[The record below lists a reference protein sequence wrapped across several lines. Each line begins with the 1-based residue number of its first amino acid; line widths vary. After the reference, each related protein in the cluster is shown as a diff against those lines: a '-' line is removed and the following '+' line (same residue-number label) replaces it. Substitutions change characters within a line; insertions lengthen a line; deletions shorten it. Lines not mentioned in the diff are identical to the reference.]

1 MARFYHTLI
10 ICAVLVASVGCSKKQ
25 APAAPQKQAA
35 ATKQEPA
42 LGLMTVVP
50 DNVLAF
56 VASAG
61 CDNLKPAFEKSILG
75 RIWNDPEVQSLYQT
89 ATKQLLTLA
98 KKQMPDANEAQV
110 PEMVLNFAEL
120 ALAGPAILGA
130 ASKQTD
136 EGPPVYGF
144 VIIDAGAHKAEIAA
158 RLSKLE
164 GLAREGDIK
173 EVEIGS
179 FKMHG
184 PADNRGV
191 PGYWGWVDNYLVA
204 AVNDGEGL
212 AIKHIRQPH
221 AKAPD
226 YLKVLPTANDV
237 LTTYVDCQKVGDV
250 VKTVA
255 DQQSASDKFAV
266 VSTVI
271 EKLGLKNVG
280 TITSGMR
287 FDGPDMVFTEFIEAP
302 APRTGLFASYKAIDL
317 KMFDM
322 VDPRAVRAGAVNCDV
337 GGMYDT
343 IMTAI
348 KAAAPAN
355 VSAEIDQK
363 IADVQSQVQVDIRK
377 DLLGAFA
384 GPLVW
389 YSVPG
394 GVVIEAPGGGV
405 VVIAEL
411 KDGPLLEK
419 TLDSLGKFAAAV
431 GQGVVQV
438 SSQAQPDG
446 RTLRTWVI
454 APLAMVQV
462 MPCWM
467 VVDNRIFI
475 ASNPAMHKL
484 ALAQMASPKAAAQ
497 SIRSTEGYKTVAAK
511 LPKNLLFLSYT
522 DSKVQFKQ
530 MMLAL
535 QGFWP
540 MITMFAA
547 KAQITLPAML
557 PSLSGVAEDM
567 GPSCQYSWFDD
578 KGLHSRYHGSGIEL
592 SLGSVAGVSLGAGVM
607 MPALARARSQGRRAA
622 SGAHLKQIGMGC
634 LMYANDNDG
643 NLPPSIATLAE
654 KPYLSGAVLE
664 SPSRPKDFE
673 GPSYIYVDRQTTAMG
688 VGNIV
693 AYENPAFLT
702 DGTNVLF
709 LDCHVEWMK
718 PEAFLRKLEA
728 TYKRLGREMPQ
739 IKFKGSKQPV
749 PVEETKPVPAPLQ
762 K

>member
-1 MARFYHTLI
+1 MVRFYHTLI
-10 ICAVLVASVGCSKKQ
+10 ICAVLVAPIGCSKKQ
-25 APAAPQKQAA
+25 APAAPQKKAA

-56 VASAG
+56 VAGAG

-75 RIWNDPEVQSLYQT
+75 RIWNDPEVQNLYQT

-98 KKQMPDANEAQV
+98 KKQIPDANEAQV

-130 ASKQTD
+130 ACKQTD

-144 VIIDAGAHKAEIAA
+144 VIIDAGGHKAELAA

-164 GLAREGDIK
+164 ALARQGDIK

-226 YLKVLPTANDV
+226 YLKALPTANDV
-237 LTTYVDCQKVGDV
+237 LATYVDCQKVGDV

-255 DQQSASDKFAV
+255 DRQSASDKLAV

-271 EKLGLKNVG
+271 ENLGLKNVG
-280 TITSGMR
+280 TIASGTR

-302 APRTGLFASYKAIDL
+302 APRTGLFAAHKAIDL

-322 VDPRAVRAGAVNCDV
+322 VDPRAVRADAVNCDF

-348 KAAAPAN
+348 KAAVPAD
-355 VSAEIDQK
+355 VSAEIDRK
-363 IADVQSQVQVDIRK
+363 IADIQSQVQVDIRK
-377 DLLGAFA
+377 DLLGSFA
-384 GPLVW
+384 GPVVF

-431 GQGVVQV
+431 GQGMVQV

-446 RTLRTWVI
+446 KTLRTWVI
-454 APLAMVQV
+454 VPLAMMQV

-467 VVDNRIFI
+467 VVDNRII
-475 ASNPAMHKL
+475 VASNPAMHKL
-484 ALAQMASPKAAAQ
+484 ALAQMASAKAAAQ
-497 SIRSTEGYKTVAAK
+497 SIRTTEGYKKATAK

-530 MMLAL
+530 MMLTL

-547 KAQITLPAML
+547 KAQITLPAVL
-557 PSLSGVAEDM
+557 PSLSGVVEDM

-578 KGLHSRYHGSGIEL
+578 KGLHSSYHGTGVEISV
-592 SLGSVAGVSLGAGVM
+592 GSVAGVSLGAGVA
-607 MPALARARSQGRRAA
+607 MPALARARGQARRVVSANN
-622 SGAHLKQIGMGC
+622 LKQIGLGC
-634 LMYANDNDG
+634 QMYAADNDG
-643 NLPPSIATLAE
+643 NLPPSIGMLTEKE

-664 SPSRPKDFE
+664 APSKPKDFE
-673 GPSYIYVDRQTTAMG
+673 GPSYIYVDRQTTAMDP
-688 VGNIV
+688 GNVV
-693 AYENPAFLT
+693 AYENPAFSSE
-702 DGTNVLF
+702 GVNVLF
-709 LDCHVEWMK
+709 MDGHVQWMK
-718 PEAFLRKLEA
+718 PEEFLKELGA

-739 IKFKGSKQPV
+739 VKFKDSR
-749 PVEETKPVPAPLQ
+749 
-762 K
+762 